1 MAFNIYE
8 WRRNQLL
15 IENSIY
21 NNPDDLYT
29 GNLDAGKKE
38 DDKKMLQ
45 QLLNWYKSQDDA
57 NPAMI
62 SKLEMQ
68 IGGINKNKVKVNDIE
83 FSVKD
88 SYPIDVAMGSGDKF
102 EDEND
107 FIAWKADFIEK
118 YGNIELERGIIG
130 WKVPSDNEIGKQAQA
145 DFDKYAR
152 RK

>member
-1 MAFNIYE
+1 MAFNIYQ
-8 WRRNQLL
+8 WRRNQLITEGEVSENKAQKVYDT
-15 IENSIY
+15 IEKFLD
-21 NNPDDLYT
+21 PKYT
-29 GNLDAGKKE
+29 DNMGKSAVISAISRGLFLEENLNE
-38 DDKKMLQ
+38 
-45 QLLNWYKSQDDA
+45 
-57 NPAMI
+57 
-62 SKLEMQ
+62 
-68 IGGINKNKVKVNDIE
+68 NKVKVNDIE

>member
-15 IENSIY
+15 TENVNDGMGDY
-21 NNPDDLYT
+21 N
-29 GNLDAGKKE
+29 KE
-38 DDKKMLQ
+38 MLQ
-45 QLLNWYKSQDDA
+45 QLLNWYKTQDDA
-57 NPAMI
+57 DPVMI
-62 SKLEMQ
+62 NKLEMQ